1 MPQLRIASDVAE
13 FMRRPVGAGV
23 LVETNLVWCA
33 TPSLGGST
41 GWGSPSGEQVERV
54 MRVVA
59 AIFHPTLGPQVD
71 VLLDGYLL
79 EQVHPAAAMAIF
91 EWTRANLDA
100 LKQRVRKQVG
110 VPPPGVGGLLLSGML
125 PILGHPYQFQ
135 IVHSPREAYRLLG
148 GDEGEALHDE
158 IAAHVARF
166 SGTPPLVGE
175 LRNLMRAKKGKLT
188 VEQAGRQLG
197 RSPRT
202 LQRELEAARTSFRE
216 EQARARL
223 AAVEEALAGSDE
235 KIAAVAARIGLSAAG
250 LNRLIRE
257 RMGTTLDAWRRKLR
271 ER

>member
-1 MPQLRIASDVAE
+1 MPRLRIASDVAD

-23 LVETNLVWCA
+23 LVETNFVWCA

-41 GWGSPSGEQVERV
+41 GWGSPSGEQVDRV
-54 MRVVA
+54 MRVVD
-59 AIFHPTLGPQVD
+59 AIFHPTIGPHLD

-79 EQVHPAAAMAIF
+79 EEVHPSVAMVIF

-100 LKQRVRKQVG
+100 LKQRVRRQVG
-110 VPPPGVGGLLLSGML
+110 VPPPGLAGMLLSGML
-125 PILGHPYQFQ
+125 PILGHPYRYQ
-135 IVHSPREAYRLLG
+135 IVATPREAYRILG
-148 GDEGEALHDE
+148 GDDGEALHDE
-158 IAAHVARF
+158 IAAHVARY

-175 LRNLMRAKKGKLT
+175 LRNLLRARKGKLT

-202 LQRELEAARTSFRE
+202 LQRELESARTSFRE

-223 AAVEEALAGSDE
+223 AAVEEALAGSED
-235 KIAAVAARIGLSAAG
+235 KIAAIAAGIGLSAAG
-250 LNRLIRE
+250 LTRLVRE
-257 RMGTTLDAWRRKLR
+257 RMGTTLDTWRRKLR